1 MIDQLSGE
9 GKVAR
14 LGRIKK
20 KGDDRDGNFVQV
32 ILSPISNGFVRV
44 FAVGEGS
51 GHLATEPPEPHELLQ
66 VLRAM

>member
-20 KGDDRDGNFVQV
+20 KGDDRDGNVVQL
-32 ILSPISNGFVRV
+32 ILI
-44 FAVGEGS
+44 
-51 GHLATEPPEPHELLQ
+51 
-66 VLRAM
+66 